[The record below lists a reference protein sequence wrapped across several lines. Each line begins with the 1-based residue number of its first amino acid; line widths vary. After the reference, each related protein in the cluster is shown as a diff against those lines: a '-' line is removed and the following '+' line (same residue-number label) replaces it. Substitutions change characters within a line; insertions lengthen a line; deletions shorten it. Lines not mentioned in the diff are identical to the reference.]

1 MKTEDLIR
9 ALAADSTQPITP
21 LRRHLLGGLL
31 SGLVLAVA
39 VFAATLH
46 PRADIHQAL
55 RSPGFV
61 YKLIVTLTLV
71 ATAGAVLPTAARP
84 LLPVLGRGR
93 LLLIIAPV
101 LLAAGVAVELYLQPV
116 GLWWPR
122 LVGHNAVHCLSI
134 IPFLSAAPAL
144 CILLALRHG
153 APARPAFA
161 GAIAGLTAGGLGA
174 VLYALTCPDDSPLFV
189 ATWYTIAIAVVTNI
203 TAYVGSRSLRW

>member
-9 ALAADSTQPITP
+9 ALAADGTRPTTP
-21 LRRHLLGGLL
+21 LRRYLLAGLL
-31 SGLVLAVA
+31 SGAVLAVA

-46 PRADIHQAL
+46 IRADIDQAL

-61 YKLIVTLTLV
+61 YKLIVTVSLV
-71 ATAGAVLPTAARP
+71 VTAGAVLPSAARP
-84 LLPVLGRGR
+84 LPVPRRGR
-93 LLLIIAPV
+93 TLLIIAPV
-101 LLAAGVAVELYLQPV
+101 LLAGGVAVELCLQPV
-116 GLWWPR
+116 GLWLPR

-144 CILLALRHG
+144 CILLALQHG

-161 GAIAGLTAGGLGA
+161 GTIAGLMAGGLGA
-174 VLYALTCPDDSPLFV
+174 ALYALTCPDDSPLFV

-203 TAYVGSRSLRW
+203 TAYVGSRALRW